1 MSRTLDINIKAT
13 ITELKKRLQQQQKG
27 RIKERLQVLYL
38 LKTKPAPTALAA
50 SQMLGRAYS
59 TVKRWLK
66 TYRQSGIEPLLEL
79 KSGGNK
85 PLSLSVEVLKVLEK
99 RLQQSEGFAGYHEIQ
114 EWLKETYGIDI
125 CYSTLHGIVH
135 GRLTA
140 RPKVVRPQSV
150 KRDDSKAIDFK
161 KKGFT
166 VKSDGSL
173 VTFSKGTLLVY
184 G

>member
-1 MSRTLDINIKAT
+1 MSKTLDINLKET
-13 ITELKKRLQQQQKG
+13 IAELKKRLQQQQKG
-27 RIKERLQVLYL
+27 RIKERRQVLEL
-38 LKTKPAPTALAA
+38 LKTKLASTALAA

-66 TYRQSGIEPLLEL
+66 TYRQSGIASLLEL

-85 PLSLSVEVLKVLEK
+85 PLSLPVEVLKVLEK
-99 RLQQSEGFAGYHEIQ
+99 RLQQPKGFAGYHEIQ
-114 EWLKETYGIDI
+114 VWLKETYGIDI
-125 CYSTLHGIVH
+125 GYSTLHGIVP

-150 KRDDSKAIDFK
+150 NRDESKAIDFERK
-161 KKGFT
+161 R
-166 VKSDGSL
+166 L
-173 VTFSKGTLLVY
+173 Y